1 MSTTLRRGAC
11 PGLSAPMQTG
21 DGLLARLMPLG
32 DMSTRAFIGFCK
44 AARRHGNG
52 TIEVTARGSL
62 QVRGLSPETAPQF
75 AGAVAALDIPASDG
89 VPVTADPLGAVD
101 PDAVID
107 SAALAAQ
114 LREAIATVSL
124 PLGPKVSVTL
134 DSGAH
139 LHLDAL
145 PADIRLRAIGTVS
158 GPRLAVAIGAA
169 AASATPLGTLSPEAA
184 IAATV
189 RLLGVI
195 AAQGRD
201 ARARNVLRR
210 DGVDAFRDVIG
221 GEIDPVPALL
231 PPPRSPAEPVGR
243 HPLRDGTIALGIAL
257 AFGHAQAE
265 ALARLA
271 EIAAAHG
278 IRAIRPAPGRALLLI
293 GAETQAVAD
302 LATEAAQLGFVV
314 RADDPRR
321 RIIACPG
328 RPACAAGLIEARA
341 LAADIAATLPPGSAL
356 VHVSGCAKGCA
367 HPASAA
373 LTVVGTERGCG
384 IVRHG
389 SAQAV
394 PRRHVAPDELAAE
407 IARIADEAD
416 ELVHG

>member
-1 MSTTLRRGAC
+1 MSATLRRGAC

-21 DGLLARLMPLG
+21 DGLLARLVPLDG
-32 DMSTRAFIGFCK
+32 LSPDAFSGFCA
-44 AARRHGNG
+44 AARRDGNG

-62 QVRGLSPETAPQF
+62 QVRGLTPETAPQF
-75 AGAVAALDIPASDG
+75 ATTIAALDIPASDG
-89 VPVTADPLGAVD
+89 VPVTADPLGASD
-101 PDAVID
+101 PEATID
-107 SAALAAQ
+107 SAALAAR
-114 LREAIATVSL
+114 LREAIATASL
-124 PLGPKVSVTL
+124 TLGPKVSVTL
-134 DSGAH
+134 DSGGH

-145 PADIRLRAIGTVS
+145 PADIRLRAIATVS
-158 GPRLAVAIGAA
+158 GPRLAVAIGGA
-169 AASATPLGTLSPEAA
+169 AASAAPLGTLPPAA
-184 IAATV
+184 ATAATV

-195 AAQGRD
+195 AAHGRD

-210 DGVDAFRDVIG
+210 DGIDAFRGVAD
-221 GEIDPVPALL
+221 ELDPVPAPL
-231 PPPRSPAEPVGR
+231 PPPRNPAEPVGR
-243 HPLRDGTIALGIAL
+243 HPLRDGTIALGVAL

-278 IRAIRPAPGRALLLI
+278 IRAIRPAPGRSLLLI
-293 GAETQAVAD
+293 GAELEAAND

-314 RADDPRR
+314 RADDARR

-328 RPACAAGLIEARA
+328 QPACASGLIEARA
-341 LAADIAATLPPGSAL
+341 LAAEIAPGLPPVCNL
-356 VHVSGCAKGCA
+356 IHVSGCAKGCA

-394 PRRHVAPDELAAE
+394 PRRHVAPEELATA
-407 IARIADEAD
+407 IARIANDTD